1 MSGIIDSTVTMH
13 YFSESKQEQNSDE
26 SKDPGEVEIS
36 DTDDFFESTE
46 LGEEKVA
53 EVIIEPVKK
62 AKHVKKKCP
71 KCPKLFYKAHMKR
84 HMKSAH
90 VYKRTFS
97 CTLYKC
103 GKGFTTKKK
112 LEHHVTFDHEENI
125 TVPGDRTCPYCKV
138 TYILFIKYVKI
149 ISFRLSL
156 NPLLITNTTYK
167 EITLSTARNVR

>member
-1 MSGIIDSTVTMH
+1 MCVFLIVSNPFYFHYKNIFFRFDKWLRDLSGIIDSTVTMH
-13 YFSESKQEQNSDE
+13 DCSESKQEQNLDE

-138 TYILFIKYVKI
+138 TNI
-149 ISFRLSL
+149 
-156 NPLLITNTTYK
+156 
-167 EITLSTARNVR
+167 